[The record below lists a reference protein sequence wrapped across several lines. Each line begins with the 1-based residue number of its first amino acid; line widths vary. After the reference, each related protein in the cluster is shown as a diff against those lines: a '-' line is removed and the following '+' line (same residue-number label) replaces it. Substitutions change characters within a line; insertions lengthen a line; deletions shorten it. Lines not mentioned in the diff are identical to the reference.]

1 MSDSIELFE
10 PEGFIPNDLRPPNVT
25 FKPRKARRII
35 KKAVAIHQSS
45 NKRVATEPVEN
56 VSAKKSM
63 RLGNDP
69 NPSHRLSMRLDDGQ
83 GPSRVL
89 SRLNDGLPKD
99 KKSFPSLKKRFEIQR
114 DRELNIDT
122 DDPQFITFLKYG
134 IRKDCNEWSLPRSIG
149 KVRLFNKKLNCSI
162 AIPANRRSTLMVNLP
177 KDLNQWRLKDRI
189 PDERKYVI
197 YNHDLNSLIKA
208 PFGVVTAFPDD
219 PNPIFNSPLSSS
231 LPINSSSQIDLK
243 CTTLNSNRSD
253 SIETLSIGLQR
264 DPENFNF
271 ISDTQLTK
279 FLWETEF
286 AIAEFEQQN
295 RNLFRELSNLK
306 VSLNCANRSRANAKI
321 NADRAESKLEISER
335 VTSDLFEENKEVKQ
349 QVEEVTSKA
358 ESLQSELLESNKTN
372 ILLKKKLDEYDL
384 ANKRFQVSLNKK
396 TAQIKKQTEIG
407 KLVKQ
412 LQVMRVEID
421 IQRAE
426 DIQLIQA
433 VDGQQYEK
441 LERCLHALLIH
452 AEHWDVEQ
460 YKKYSIFN
468 IKRGNIKTRLST
480 VYYPTAYNFEKDPN
494 WTQKCARLPW
504 PIDEKNVPTEKNN

>member
-10 PEGFIPNDLRPPNVT
+10 PEGFIPSNLRPPNVT
-25 FKPRKARRII
+25 FKPRKAKRII
-35 KKAVAIHQSS
+35 KKAVAIYQSS
-45 NKRVATEPVEN
+45 NKRVATESVEN

-69 NPSHRLSMRLDDGQ
+69 KPSHRLSMRLDDGQ

-89 SRLNDGLPKD
+89 SRLKDGLPKD
-99 KKSFPSLKKRFEIQR
+99 KKSFPSLKDRLEIQR
-114 DRELNIDT
+114 ERELNIDS

-134 IRKDCNEWSLPRSIG
+134 IRKDCNEWSLPRGIG
-149 KVRLFNKKLNCSI
+149 EVKLFNKKLNCSI
-162 AIPANRRSTLMVNLP
+162 VIPANRSSTLMVNLP
-177 KDLNQWRLKDRI
+177 KDLNQWRLKERI

-219 PNPIFNSPLSSS
+219 PNPIFNSPLSSC
-231 LPINSSSQIDLK
+231 LPSNSSSQIDLNF
-243 CTTLNSNRSD
+243 TTPNSNRSD
-253 SIETLSIGLQR
+253 PIEKKSIGIQTETEKW
-264 DPENFNF
+264 DTQT
-271 ISDTQLTK
+271 DTQLTAS
-279 FLWETEF
+279 LWETEF

-295 RNLFRELSNLK
+295 RNLLRELSNLK
-306 VSLNCANRSRANAKI
+306 VFLNCANRSRANAKI
-321 NADRAESKLEISER
+321 NADRADSKLEISER

-349 QVEEVTSKA
+349 QLEEATSKA
-358 ESLQSELLESNKTN
+358 ESLQSELLEANKTN
-372 ILLKKKLDEYDL
+372 ILLKQKLDEYDL
-384 ANKRFQVSLNKK
+384 ANKRFEESLTKK
-396 TAQIKKQTEIG
+396 TNQIKDQYEIE

-412 LQVMRVEID
+412 LQVLRVEID
-421 IQRAE
+421 IQRAGA
-426 DIQLIQA
+426 IQLIQA

-441 LERCLHALLIH
+441 LERCLHALLTH

-504 PIDEKNVPTEKNN
+504 AIDEKNVPTGQNN

>member
-25 FKPRKARRII
+25 FKPRKARRIY
-35 KKAVAIHQSS
+35 KKAVAIYQNA
-45 NKRVATEPVEN
+45 NKRVATEPIEN
-56 VSAKKSM
+56 ISAKKSM

-69 NPSHRLSMRLDDGQ
+69 KPSHRLSMRLDDGQ
-83 GPSRVL
+83 GPSRVS

-99 KKSFPSLKKRFEIQR
+99 KKSFPSLKERLEIQR
-114 DRELNIDT
+114 EREVNIDN

-149 KVRLFNKKLNCSI
+149 EVRLFNKKLNCSI
-162 AIPANRRSTLMVNLP
+162 VIPANRSSTLMVNIP

-197 YNHDLNSLIKA
+197 HNHDLNSLIKA
-208 PFGVVTAFPDD
+208 HFGVVTAFPDD
-219 PNPIFNSPLSSS
+219 PNPVFNSQSSY
-231 LPINSSSQIDLK
+231 LPSNSSSQTDLS
-243 CTTLNSNRSD
+243 SNRSY
-253 SIETLSIGLQR
+253 STETTSIGIQT
-264 DPENFNF
+264 DPESSDFQP
-271 ISDTQLTK
+271 DTQLTAS
-279 FLWETEF
+279 LWETEF

-295 RNLFRELSNLK
+295 KNLLIELNNLK
-306 VSLNCANRSRANAKI
+306 VSLRCANRSRANAKI

-349 QVEEVTSKA
+349 QLEEATSKA
-358 ESLQSELLESNKTN
+358 ESLQSELLEANRTN
-372 ILLKKKLDEYDL
+372 ILLKQKLDEYDL
-384 ANKRFQVSLNKK
+384 ANKRFQESLTKK
-396 TAQIKKQTEIG
+396 TTQIKDQSEIE

-426 DIQLIQA
+426 AIQLIQA
-433 VDGQQYEK
+433 VDGQQYGK
-441 LERCLHALLIH
+441 LEQCLHALLTH
-452 AEHWDVEQ
+452 AEHWDIEQ

-480 VYYPTAYNFEKDPN
+480 IYYPAAYNFEKDPN
-494 WTQKCARLPW
+494 WTQKCTRLPW
-504 PIDEKNVPTEKNN
+504 PIDEKNVPTGKNK